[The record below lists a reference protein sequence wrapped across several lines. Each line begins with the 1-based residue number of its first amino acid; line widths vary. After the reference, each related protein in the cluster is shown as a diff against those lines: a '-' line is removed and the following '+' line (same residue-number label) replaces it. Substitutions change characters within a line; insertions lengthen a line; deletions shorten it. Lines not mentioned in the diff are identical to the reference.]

1 MIIGSLFLKNSLD
14 NFVRNKEN
22 FGDDSMTEQKIM
34 SMIIIITVI
43 VLVEIA
49 LFYFAVDIA
58 INVTTSNSERF
69 VHIMLALLFTMPYLL
84 AMVVFSEPAK
94 LRLQRF

>member
-22 FGDDSMTEQKIM
+22 FGDDSMTEQKSM
-34 SMIIIITVI
+34 SMIIISTVI